1 MNLFSLSPLAAFESE
16 FDRLF
21 EAATRDF
28 HLPRE
33 ASGRFLIDL
42 YEDNDNSYVRAELP
56 GVTRD
61 QINVELVDEYLTIT
75 VSPKGDKSGEDS
87 FASFSRSIA
96 MRDHVDPNKVTASC
110 DNGVLTVTLP
120 KKEESKPRK
129 ISVSVN

>member
-1 MNLFSLSPLAAFESE
+1 MISGIGLAGVHWVQERQPLIGKAMKLSKHTYPNARSSTPMDLFSLSPLAAFESE

-21 EAATRDF
+21 ETAARDF

-61 QINVELVDEYLTIT
+61 QIN
-75 VSPKGDKSGEDS
+75 
-87 FASFSRSIA
+87 
-96 MRDHVDPNKVTASC
+96 
-110 DNGVLTVTLP
+110 
-120 KKEESKPRK
+120 
-129 ISVSVN
+129 